1 MNYFE
6 MSRKFICSVAMP
18 LALMLAACSD
28 DKSVAGG
35 SAEETGVY
43 AFENVS
49 VRGVAMINAQSETQ
63 DSSKMELPEV
73 GMQKGSVVTLYELD
87 SVTLERTGVSFAD
100 TLDTD
105 NGAFNIRDVKLSSPY
120 VWITAVEKEGLSVD
134 ADYVMGPL
142 GGTFLVNAFV
152 DVRDTAP
159 VTVDIFSD
167 LMSFRV
173 RTLMLAGSSFQEA
186 SAKAKSEILEAFGIS
201 GDSADGEELTELD
214 YYAMRS
220 VFVGVMRFS
229 FSTKD
234 DSLERIDASE
244 IFGQY
249 GSLLNVKSN
258 VLVGVHYALEDLKFR
273 LSIPQAVYDQM
284 GEVAAKEY
292 RAMLLYEKYLAGILS
307 VLLEAGPCV
316 TDSDAMVDVPSEDVG
331 IVCRSGGW
339 HLAFEQVPHTFG
351 TMTDARDGRTY
362 RTVTIDIDGV
372 EQTWMAENLNYSG
385 TEFGASKCLNDK
397 EENCGIYGR
406 TYDWNVAMG
415 LGESVL
421 RNAYG
426 SMQECVD
433 SLSARFK
440 VSSDSSDEASLK
452 ALDAEIQ
459 ERCEVSMSD
468 SSRIVDF
475 SVIDLDSIAVTQG
488 VCPDGWRIPTFDDW
502 ETIFSYVDRTW
513 HSAVETAY
521 LLAAPS
527 IGDPFGFSLYNTVE
541 MEWDGDRTLKTEVI
555 LAKYIMVPK
564 ENGRL
569 HYFGDLNTVASYDLG
584 YVFNYNAVSFEGW
597 RENFFVRCVKN

>member
-1 MNYFE
+1 MKYFE
-6 MSRKFICSVAMP
+6 KSRSFICSVAMP
-18 LALMLAACSD
+18 LALMFAACSD
-28 DKSVAGG
+28 GDKPTAGG

-43 AFENVS
+43 AGLENITVK
-49 VRGVAMINAQSETQ
+49 GFAMISPQSETL
-63 DSSKMELPEV
+63 DSSKMDLPEV

-100 TLDTD
+100 TLDND
-105 NGAFNIRDVKLSSPY
+105 NGAFNIRGVKLSSPY
-120 VWITAVEKEGLSVD
+120 VWITAVEKEGLSMDV
-134 ADYVMGPL
+134 DYVRNPL

-173 RTLMLAGSSFQEA
+173 RTLMLAGRSFQEA
-186 SAKAKSEILEAFGIS
+186 SAQAKREILETFGI
-201 GDSADGEELTELD
+201 SADGEELTELD

-229 FSTKD
+229 FSTEE
-234 DSLERIDASE
+234 DSLERINASE

-249 GSLLNVKSN
+249 GSFLSVKSN
-258 VLVGVHYALEDLKFR
+258 VLVGVRYVLEDLKFR

-284 GEVAAKEY
+284 GEVAAREY

-307 VLLEAGPCV
+307 VMLEVGSCA
-316 TDSDAMVDVPSEDVG
+316 TDSDAIVDVPGEDVG

-351 TMTDARDGRTY
+351 TMTDARDGKTY
-362 RTVTIDIDGV
+362 KTVTIDIDGV
-372 EQTWMAENLNYSG
+372 VQTWMAENLNYSG

-397 EENCGIYGR
+397 AENCGIYGR
-406 TYDWNVAMG
+406 MYDWNVAMG

-421 RNAYG
+421 LHAYG

-440 VSSDSSDEASLK
+440 TSVDSADEVSLK
-452 ALDAEIQ
+452 ALDVEIQ
-459 ERCEVSMSD
+459 ERCELSMSE

-502 ETIFSYVDRTW
+502 ETIFTYVDRTW
-513 HSAVETAY
+513 HSAVEATY

-527 IGDPFGFSLYNTVE
+527 IGDPFGFNLYNTVE
-541 MEWDGDRTLKTEVI
+541 MEWNGDQALKTEVI
-555 LAKYIMVPK
+555 LAKYVMVPK
-564 ENGRL
+564 ENGRI

-597 RENFFVRCVKN
+597 RENFFVRCIKK